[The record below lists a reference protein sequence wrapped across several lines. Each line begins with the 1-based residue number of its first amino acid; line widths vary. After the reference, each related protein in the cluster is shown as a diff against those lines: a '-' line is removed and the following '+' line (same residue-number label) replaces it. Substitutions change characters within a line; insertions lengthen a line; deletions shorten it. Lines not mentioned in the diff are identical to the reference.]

1 MDNRINGFN
10 KNGTIVFR
18 FLLRYR
24 TLFKLKKLNLDKEEN
39 NLPQHITYL
48 EDVTQC
54 VFRLPEVTCI

>member
-1 MDNRINGFN
+1 MVSIRMEQLF
-10 KNGTIVFR
+10 FW

-48 EDVTQC
+48 EDITQC
-54 VFRLPEVTCI
+54 VFRLSEVTCI

>member
-1 MDNRINGFN
+1 MVSIRMEQLF
-10 KNGTIVFR
+10 FW

-48 EDVTQC
+48 EDITQC
-54 VFRLPEVTCI
+54 VFRLSEVRCI